1 METPAPK
8 PESIDQYIAA
18 CPQDVRG
25 VLRQIRDVVRA
36 AAPDAQEVISYQMP
50 AFMQDGILIYF
61 AAFKKHIGV
70 YPPVRGNAA
79 LEKSV
84 APYAGEKGNL
94 RFELDEPIPLDLIE
108 RIVRFRVEQNQA
120 KAAARGKKARS
131 S

>member
-1 METPAPK
+1 METVAPK

-18 CPQDVRG
+18 APQDVQG

-36 AAPDAQEVISYQMP
+36 AAPDAKEVISYQMP
-50 AFMQDGILIYF
+50 AFMQNGILIYF
-61 AAFKKHIGV
+61 ASFKKHIGV

-79 LEKSV
+79 LEEAV

-94 RFELDEPIPLDLIE
+94 RFALDKPIPLDLIT

-120 KAAARGKKARS
+120 KAAARGTKARAS
-131 S
+131 